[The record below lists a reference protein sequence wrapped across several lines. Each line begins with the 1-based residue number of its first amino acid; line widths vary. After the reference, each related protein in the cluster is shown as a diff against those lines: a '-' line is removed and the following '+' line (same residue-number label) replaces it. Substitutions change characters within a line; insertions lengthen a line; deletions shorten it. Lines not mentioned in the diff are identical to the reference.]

1 MCASDDRPIDGW
13 EAHRREQ
20 LRSTMTNTT
29 PLERLRWLEEA
40 IALAYAAGALPKRTT
55 EPLPPRA
62 ADQRDEPDP
71 S

>member
-1 MCASDDRPIDGW
+1 MSASDDRRIDGW
-13 EAHRREQ
+13 EAHRLEQ
-20 LRSTMTNTT
+20 LRSTMTYAT

-40 IALAYAAGALPKRTT
+40 IAFAYAAGALPERTT
-55 EPLPPRA
+55 EPLPLRA